1 MAVEQ
6 LAIIENFEIIWEA
19 VWTQSWSF
27 PQRNQLQE
35 GNTKYIVFFATL
47 SILLIK
53 NNFHKFEAAGNIF
66 EINRTIY
73 SNSKRSV

>member
-35 GNTKYIVFFATL
+35 GNIFCYTN
-47 SILLIK
+47 LLIK
-53 NNFHKFEAAGNIF
+53 KNFHKFDAAGNIF
-66 EINRTIY
+66 EIDRTIY
-73 SNSKRSV
+73 SNSKKSV

>member
-35 GNTKYIVFFATL
+35 GNIFCYT
-47 SILLIK
+47 ILLIK
-53 NNFHKFEAAGNIF
+53 NNKFEAAGNIF
-66 EINRTIY
+66 EIDRTIY
-73 SNSKRSV
+73 SNSEKSVWSLK